1 MRRISANI
9 LIFLAA
15 FVLQYS
21 LMPEFPYLQTAPNLS
36 LILCLAIAL
45 GYGDLEG
52 MLYGLWAGLL
62 TDLFY
67 GKTVGFF
74 MLVFLML
81 GFGGGFFSR
90 YYTHESFAMPVVLCF
105 IGELF
110 FNFMLYFF
118 YFYVKGRVD
127 IWFYLRSII
136 IPEIIMTLLFEL
148 LLHKPFLSL
157 NRYLQR
163 LDLKKR

>member
-21 LMPEFPYLQTAPNLS
+21 LMPEFPCLQTAPNLS

-67 GKTVGFF
+67 GKTFGFF

>member
-1 MRRISANI
+1 M
-9 LIFLAA
+9 
-15 FVLQYS
+15 
-21 LMPEFPYLQTAPNLS
+21 
-36 LILCLAIAL
+36 
-45 GYGDLEG
+45 
-52 MLYGLWAGLL
+52 
-62 TDLFY
+62 
-67 GKTVGFF
+67 
-74 MLVFLML
+74 
-81 GFGGGFFSR
+81 
-90 YYTHESFAMPVVLCF
+90 LCF